1 MIFFIITPSYNQLF
15 FLKRCIASVADQVN
29 DSVQVYHH
37 IQDGNSTDGS
47 IAYLEEYIESLCLKG
62 NKSYIFSYESRN
74 DRGMYDGLN
83 FGLEYGSDFFDKKSI
98 VSWLNCDEQYLDGT
112 LQTVAN
118 VFGSNPNLDMLYGNT
133 LNVNVA
139 GEMLTYRKTLL
150 YANYMLKLIIF
161 ISKVHLYFFQ
171 SSIFKNG
178 LRFDTFHKA
187 ISDCIL
193 LTQILEQ
200 GKSAARLNQYLS
212 IFTMTGKNLS
222 IEDVGLKELKYWHDT
237 APAFIRLFRPII
249 NGFRYFE
256 KWLVGGY
263 SERFPLKYSI
273 YTDDMNAR
281 KLFVI
286 NSGSWKFTWGR

>member
-1 MIFFIITPSYNQLF
+1 LIFFIITPSYNQLF

-47 IAYLEEYIESLCLKG
+47 IAYLEEYIESLCPN
-62 NKSYIFSYESRN
+62 NKSYMFSYESRN

-118 VFGSNPNLDMLYGNT
+118 VFGANPNLDMLYGNT
-133 LNVNVA
+133 LNVNTA
-139 GEMLTYRKTLL
+139 GEMLTYRKNPPLRKL
-150 YANYMLKLIIF
+150 YVKTD
-161 ISKVHLYFFQ
+161 HLYIQSASLFFQ

-178 LRFDTFHKA
+178 LQFDTSYKA

-200 GKSAARLNQYLS
+200 GKLAARLDQYLS

-237 APAFIRLFRPII
+237 APLFIRLFRPII

-263 SERFPLKYSI
+263 SESFPLKYSI

-281 KLFVI
+281 KLFVR